1 MNQTI
6 FSQPYPMYY
15 GKLHNDFP
23 FATIKDKS
31 YGHYNKYVKQQT
43 FIDDL
48 ITNNIITGS
57 IKKSKKDKPSVS
69 HNNPKIKEIFKSM
82 KLTENEYNLAKKYFE
97 KINKEKLTKRKIL
110 LFEDNENNVM
120 FDDFLKPLDT
130 NKVTEYWKDY
140 NRFPLNMIK
149 GTWHGEKNDL
159 IKAKMNYLYVL
170 KMIFSPGNDHLGN
183 PKKFDTYSQYD
194 QFAICYMLIIENDP
208 VSVYLILYHL
218 YLNNEKSVKLKYYN
232 KISQVNYKTEYT
244 TKIFFNIPRKRIIKK
259 RLFLSIN
266 ITIGFIRQ

>member
-110 LFEDNENNVM
+110 LF
-120 FDDFLKPLDT
+120 
-130 NKVTEYWKDY
+130 
-140 NRFPLNMIK
+140 
-149 GTWHGEKNDL
+149 
-159 IKAKMNYLYVL
+159 
-170 KMIFSPGNDHLGN
+170 
-183 PKKFDTYSQYD
+183 
-194 QFAICYMLIIENDP
+194 
-208 VSVYLILYHL
+208 
-218 YLNNEKSVKLKYYN
+218 
-232 KISQVNYKTEYT
+232 
-244 TKIFFNIPRKRIIKK
+244 
-259 RLFLSIN
+259 
-266 ITIGFIRQ
+266 